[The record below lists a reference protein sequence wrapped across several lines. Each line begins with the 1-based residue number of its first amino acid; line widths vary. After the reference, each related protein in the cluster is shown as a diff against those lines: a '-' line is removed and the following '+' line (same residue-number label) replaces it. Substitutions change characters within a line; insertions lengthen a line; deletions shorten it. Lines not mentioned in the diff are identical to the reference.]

1 MSLLKYFS
9 KAPHGDVSEAAVSDH
24 DASADLP
31 IEAESDESPP
41 SLVTVSGDTSE
52 SEFHSV
58 VSGSSSLPEVS
69 DSEDDPS
76 LPLPPD
82 SHARDIRICQEPY
95 QPRLSKYKVTVHR
108 GKSRSFCSKWYDFH
122 NWLEY
127 SPKTD
132 RMYCFVCRAFAY
144 KVSGSVGRVDPA
156 FVSSGT
162 QASRW
167 KDAKS
172 ALSKHQASAVHK

>member
-1 MSLLKYFS
+1 M
-9 KAPHGDVSEAAVSDH
+9 
-24 DASADLP
+24 
-31 IEAESDESPP
+31 
-41 SLVTVSGDTSE
+41 SE

-58 VSGSSSLPEVS
+58 VSGSSSLPDIS

-76 LPLPPD
+76 LPLPPE

-108 GKSRSFCSKWYDFH
+108 GKGRSFCSKWYDFH
-122 NWLEY
+122 KWLEY

-132 RMYCFVCRAFAY
+132 RMYCFVCCAFAY

-156 FVSSGT
+156 FVYLEHKLVDGRMLKVNFRNIK
-162 QASRW
+162 QVQFI
-167 KDAKS
+167 
-172 ALSKHQASAVHK
+172 SKLLCV

>member
-31 IEAESDESPP
+31 SEAESDKSPS
-41 SLVTVSGDTSE
+41 SLVTASGDTSE

-82 SHARDIRICQEPY
+82 PPRTWELRSH
-95 QPRLSKYKVTVHR
+95 
-108 GKSRSFCSKWYDFH
+108 F
-122 NWLEY
+122 
-127 SPKTD
+127 
-132 RMYCFVCRAFAY
+132 
-144 KVSGSVGRVDPA
+144 A
-156 FVSSGT
+156 FVSNLILGPPP
-162 QASRW
+162 
-167 KDAKS
+167 
-172 ALSKHQASAVHK
+172 LHLL

>member
-9 KAPHGDVSEAAVSDH
+9 KAPHGDISEVAVSDH

-31 IEAESDESPP
+31 IEAESDESPS
-41 SLVTVSGDTSE
+41 SLVTVSEDTSE

-58 VSGSSSLPEVS
+58 MSGSSSLSEVS
-69 DSEDDPS
+69 DSEDDHS
-76 LPLPPD
+76 LTLPPD

-108 GKSRSFCSKWYDFH
+108 GKGRSFCSKWYDFH

-127 SPKTD
+127 SP
-132 RMYCFVCRAFAY
+132 
-144 KVSGSVGRVDPA
+144 
-156 FVSSGT
+156 
-162 QASRW
+162 
-167 KDAKS
+167 
-172 ALSKHQASAVHK
+172 